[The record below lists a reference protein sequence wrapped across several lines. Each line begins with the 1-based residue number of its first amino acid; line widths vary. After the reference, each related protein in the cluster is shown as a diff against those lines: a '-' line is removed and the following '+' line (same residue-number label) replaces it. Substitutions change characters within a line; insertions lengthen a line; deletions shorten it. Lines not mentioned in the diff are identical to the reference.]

1 MMKHSKASKELL
13 HPREFGKHPLRLPPP
28 YLWPESYA
36 EIFNMIEFLEIEILT
51 EMKVCLK
58 NLCFRVIVKS
68 LIFNFEERKSSP
80 AIDCG
85 KKIQSIDEK
94 VKTLGQIT
102 ELLSRKVANN
112 LE

>member
-58 NLCFRVIVKS
+58 I
-68 LIFNFEERKSSP
+68 
-80 AIDCG
+80 
-85 KKIQSIDEK
+85 
-94 VKTLGQIT
+94 
-102 ELLSRKVANN
+102 LSFKDM
-112 LE
+112 

>member
-51 EMKVCLK
+51 EMKVCMK
-58 NLCFRVIVKS
+58 NSGILSLVSYLILGAKIVSGHRLWEK
-68 LIFNFEERKSSP
+68 
-80 AIDCG
+80 D
-85 KKIQSIDEK
+85 SIY
-94 VKTLGQIT
+94 
-102 ELLSRKVANN
+102 
-112 LE
+112 